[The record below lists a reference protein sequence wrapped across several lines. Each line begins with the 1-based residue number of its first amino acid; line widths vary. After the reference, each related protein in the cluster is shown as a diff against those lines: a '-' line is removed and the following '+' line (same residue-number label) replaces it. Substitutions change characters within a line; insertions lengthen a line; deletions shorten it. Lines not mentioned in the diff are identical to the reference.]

1 MIIGIPDN
9 HNVVAGRSQGY
20 HGLPMRVQR
29 LLTQLKDGQVFES
42 DCMITK
48 WLPTKEEL
56 ARLAVG
62 EAVYVRMLG
71 NVPPPIDV
79 GVGDPDVYGW

>member
-20 HGLPMRVQR
+20 MGLPMRVQPH
-29 LLTQLKDGQVFES
+29 LTSLNDGTVFES
-42 DCMITK
+42 PCMITQ
-48 WLPTKEEL
+48 WRPTKEEL
-56 ARLAVG
+56 ALLNNG
-62 EAVYVRMLG
+62 EPVFVRMLG
-71 NVPPPIDV
+71 TTPPPMMV

>member
-20 HGLPMRVQR
+20 LGLPMRVQKHN
-29 LLTQLKDGQVFES
+29 TSLKDGRVFES

-48 WLPTKEEL
+48 WIPTKEEL
-56 ARLAVG
+56 ARLAMG
-62 EAVYVRMLG
+62 EAIYIRMLG
-71 NVPPPIDV
+71 SVPPPMMV
-79 GVGDPDVYGW
+79 GVGDPDVYEW

>member
-20 HGLPMRVQR
+20 QGLPMRVQTC
-29 LLTQLKDGQVFES
+29 LTMLNDGRVIES
-42 DCMITK
+42 TCMITK
-48 WLPTKEEL
+48 WQPTKNEL
-56 ARLAVG
+56 ALLNAG
-62 EAVYVRMLG
+62 EAVHIRMLG
-71 NVPPPIDV
+71 EQPPPMTV